1 MNSDAAKQ
9 IPFVITLNEI
19 LFANEDNSI
28 THQLCFLA
36 QNADAMANW
45 GGLLG
50 FMIGKEQVE
59 KTFGQ
64 KIATKFNIH
73 RTRKGFPN
81 NGIDNFEN
89 MALKGISIV
98 DRVVVE
104 KMNGSIDTE
113 KNLWVIP
120 KLN

>member
-1 MNSDAAKQ
+1 
-9 IPFVITLNEI
+9 
-19 LFANEDNSI
+19 
-28 THQLCFLA
+28 
-36 QNADAMANW
+36 
-45 GGLLG
+45 
-50 FMIGKEQVE
+50 MIGKEQVE

-64 KIATKFNIH
+64 KIATEFNIH

-98 DRVVVE
+98 DQVGVE
-104 KMNGSIDTE
+104 KMNGIIDTE